1 MEQNKME
8 KDFRNKLNL
17 REIEPRANAWD
28 RLDAMLTVAEE
39 KKPKRNYGWM
49 YIAAGILGFLFV
61 GTIFFSQIEEMIDVR
76 RNYVVLETNQ
86 KPSENTINKAE
97 EIVPATTSETIVAVT
112 EPKIK
117 IKPNHQNQFNTIN
130 PINTAPEAN
139 KNQELI
145 ANNDK
150 GESIITRATGE
161 QAAGNQKTEQQITPA
176 KVDELLANVTPTP
189 KAGSK
194 TIKVNSK
201 SLLSQVDGEINL
213 TFREKIIRKVGKNYQ
228 EVADA
233 VSNRNA
239 QQ

>member
-1 MEQNKME
+1 MGQNKME

-61 GTIFFSQIEEMIDVR
+61 GTIFFTQTDEMIDVR
-76 RNYVVLETNQ
+76 RNNVVLENNEN
-86 KPSENTINKAE
+86 PSKNDSANKT
-97 EIVPATTSETIVAVT
+97 EISPKTASETIAAVT
-112 EPKIK
+112 ETKIK
-117 IKPNHQNQFNTIN
+117 SNHHNQSQMSNSIKTVQGLNQN
-130 PINTAPEAN
+130 PG
-139 KNQELI
+139 LI
-145 ANNDK
+145 ANSNPTPENHQSN
-150 GESIITRATGE
+150 GSII
-161 QAAGNQKTEQQITPA
+161 NQKSEQQVTHA
-176 KVDELLANVTPTP
+176 KVDELLAAVIPTP
-189 KAGSK
+189 NAAVKSV
-194 TIKVNSK
+194 KVNAK

>member
-1 MEQNKME
+1 MGQNKME

-61 GTIFFSQIEEMIDVR
+61 GTIFFTQTEEMIDVR
-76 RNYVVLETNQ
+76 RNNVVLENNE
-86 KPSENTINKAE
+86 KPSKNDSANKT
-97 EIVPATTSETIVAVT
+97 EISPKTASETIAAVT
-112 EPKIK
+112 ETKIK
-117 IKPNHQNQFNTIN
+117 SNHHNQSQIGNSIKTVQELNQN
-130 PINTAPEAN
+130 PG
-139 KNQELI
+139 LI
-145 ANNDK
+145 ANSNPTPENHQK
-150 GESIITRATGE
+150 NGSII
-161 QAAGNQKTEQQITPA
+161 NQKSEQQVTPA
-176 KVDELLANVTPTP
+176 KVDELLAAVTPTP
-189 KAGSK
+189 NTAVKSV
-194 TIKVNSK
+194 KVNAK

-213 TFREKIIRKVGKNYQ
+213 TFREKILRKVGKNYQ

-233 VSNRNA
+233 VSNRNT